1 LFVVFHAAA
10 YFIFDLCV
18 LLYIILQKGVVRS
31 LNWICIQMHLHF
43 IKDLKRKKHFLNS
56 KPALGHFPFPSQTDP
71 AWPPL
76 LSFVHGP
83 AEARRTSRHH
93 RLSRTPGA
101 NLHRQAA
108 KQKYDLLGP
117 KPDPQPKLLPV
128 RAAD

>member
-1 LFVVFHAAA
+1 MCALVY
-10 YFIFDLCV
+10 YFAKRSRSKFKLDL
-18 LLYIILQKGVVRS
+18 YS
-31 LNWICIQMHLHF
+31 NAF
-43 IKDLKRKKHFLNS
+43 AFYKRFETEKHFLNS

-76 LSFVHGP
+76 LSFVRGP

-93 RLSRTPGA
+93 RSSRTPGA

-108 KQKYDLLGP
+108 KQRYDLLGP